1 MCARFCLLFFFFLLV
16 CWESYKSYHMKIKHH
31 LYPPS
36 SHCTENVLLVLLQ
49 VQSMEN
55 DELPPEDGM
64 DWCGVVLA
72 SKCCSFLLC
81 LWNQWDLQQTSTG
94 AHSATSQGT
103 TGRNHMDALLKSTTA
118 ILAFLA
124 VDYNLFNTVF
134 TDVLVPLFLYESWPQ
149 NCWLLHHSYLLG
161 CYLQSSSNICEGL

>member
-1 MCARFCLLFFFFLLV
+1 MKTKPHLCPLFLQPLLNVCHFLF
-16 CWESYKSYHMKIKHH
+16 
-31 LYPPS
+31 
-36 SHCTENVLLVLLQ
+36 Q

-64 DWCGVVLA
+64 DWCGVVLV
-72 SKCCSFLLC
+72 SKCCSFLLR

-94 AHSATSQGT
+94 AHSATPQGT

-124 VDYNLFNTVF
+124 VDYNIFNTIF
-134 TDVLVPLFLYESWPQ
+134 TDVLVPLFLYKSWPQ
-149 NCWLLHHSYLLG
+149 NCWILHHSYLLG
-161 CYLQSSSNICEGL
+161 CYLQSPSNICEGL